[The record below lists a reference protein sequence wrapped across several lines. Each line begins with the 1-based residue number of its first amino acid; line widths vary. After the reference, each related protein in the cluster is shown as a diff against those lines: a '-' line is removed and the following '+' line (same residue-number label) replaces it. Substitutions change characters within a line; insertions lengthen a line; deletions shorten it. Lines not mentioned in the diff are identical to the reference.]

1 MDMWSRY
8 ITVLLVNNKSQTMLA
23 DKLVGTLKD
32 WSLTHGTPIRSLRT
46 DAGSEFVNNTVQSY
60 LLSVGAKPKP
70 APSQDQATNGA
81 AESRIRVIKDMARCY
96 MIQAHL
102 GIEFFCYAVLYAVAI
117 MNIAKNS
124 VTKDIPFRRWFR
136 AEPVIKDMAIH
147 PLGCLAT
154 VWEEKKSRNQLGQKS
169 YPGIYLGPTGTSL
182 KLYLIFSAE
191 TQKITVER
199 HVEIFPGMFPGL
211 KKINGKLDILDLR
224 KIETYLRR

>member
-1 MDMWSRY
+1 M
-8 ITVLLVNNKSQTMLA
+8 
-23 DKLVGTLKD
+23 
-32 WSLTHGTPIRSLRT
+32 
-46 DAGSEFVNNTVQSY
+46 
-60 LLSVGAKPKP
+60 GAKPKP

-182 KLYLIFSAE
+182 KLYLIFSVE

-199 HVEIFPGMFPGL
+199 HVEIFPGKFPGL
-211 KKINGKLDILDLR
+211 KKINGKYKFMMDILDLR
-224 KIETYLRR
+224 KSHPDPQESDDARTLFLTAYDAWEEERKLDDKDLTIRQKNYLRR